1 MRISAYDENAT
12 SFLAHKIRQSLNEE
26 SYAGAKTA
34 NYSSGAVA
42 PGSADRFF
50 GSVAV
55 PGGAV
60 LVPYSSNE
68 VGILG
73 ADGSYTS
80 APSNP
85 GTFRFRGGCLAD
97 NGLVIFAPT
106 FNPTIGI
113 YDLKTKQYR
122 AGASVSPG
130 TASGPGF
137 AGCCKLKNGMI
148 LLAPRGRLTV
158 GLYNPYT
165 DTYTEGPAHGLEPN
179 AFCGCVPLPDG
190 RALLIPFDGDF
201 FMFYDYKTNTL
212 TQGPASSGTEQYAGA
227 VVLSNG
233 DVVCIPYSKTSMAIY
248 RYESGRI
255 YVKTDPSFVGGKY
268 FIGGALTHDGRVI
281 FAPHNHPNVMYYDP
295 TTDTF
300 SMGTAV
306 SGSTKFSGA
315 VQLPNGKIAL
325 APYTSP
331 NVGIVDVTAG
341 YASSDALRCNMYFNS
356 TL

>member
-12 SFLAHKIRQSLNEE
+12 SFLAHKIRQALNEE
-26 SYAGAKTA
+26 SYTGAKTA
-34 NYSSGAVA
+34 NYSAGAAV
-42 PGSADRFF
+42 PGTVDHFYGA
-50 GSVAV
+50 VAV

-60 LVPYSSNE
+60 LVPWSSGE
-68 VGILG
+68 VGLLG
-73 ADGSYTS
+73 SDGTYT
-80 APSNP
+80 P
-85 GTFRFRGGCLAD
+85 GPAVSGTLRFRGGCLAD

-106 FNPTIGI
+106 FAPNIGI

-122 AGASVSPG
+122 AGAAVTPG

-158 GLYNPYT
+158 GLYNPDT
-165 DTYTEGPAHGLEPN
+165 DTYTEGPAHGLEAN
-179 AFCGCVPLPDG
+179 AFCGAVPLPDG

-233 DVVCIPYSKTSMAIY
+233 DVVCIPYGKTSIAIY

-255 YVKTDPSFVGGKY
+255 YVKTDAALSGSKKFT
-268 FIGGALTHDGRVI
+268 GGALTYDGRVI
-281 FAPHNHPNVMYYDP
+281 FAPCDHANMMCYDP
-295 TTDTF
+295 AKDTL
-300 SMGTAV
+300 TAV
-306 SGSTKFSGA
+306 PAGSGTSKFAGA

-325 APYTSP
+325 APGLMTT
-331 NVGIVDVTAG
+331 VGIVDVTAG
-341 YASSDALRCNMYFNS
+341 YASSDALRANMYFNS
-356 TL
+356 TI